1 MFEKGHNKLGGRKK
15 GSKNKRTLVAADAI
29 LADLNINP
37 IEKLVEIA
45 ESAESS
51 IEQKIRCWQE
61 VAKYSCP
68 KPKPQAG
75 VTEFDPI
82 EIRFV

>member
-15 GSKNKRTLVAADAI
+15 GSKNKKTLMAADAI
-29 LADLNINP
+29 LIELNINP

-45 ESAESS
+45 ESSESS
-51 IEQKIRCWQE
+51 IERKIRCWQD
-61 VAKYSCP
+61 VAKYAYP
-68 KPKPQAG
+68 KPKSQVNVIAY
-75 VTEFDPI
+75 DPI

>member
-15 GSKNKRTLVAADAI
+15 GSKNKKTLMAADAI
-29 LADLNINP
+29 LIELNINP
-37 IEKLVEIA
+37 IEKLVEI
-45 ESAESS
+45 AESS

-61 VAKYSCP
+61 VAKYSYP
-68 KPKPQAG
+68 KPKSQAD
-75 VTEFDPI
+75 VIEYDPI

>member
-15 GSKNKRTLVAADAI
+15 GSKNKKTLMAAEAI
-29 LADLNINP
+29 LAELDINP

-45 ESAESS
+45 ESSESS
-51 IEQKIRCWQE
+51 IEQKIRGWQE

-75 VTEFDPI
+75 VIEFDPI

>member
-15 GSKNKRTLVAADAI
+15 GSNNKKTLMAADAI
-29 LADLNINP
+29 LIELNINP
-37 IEKLVEIA
+37 IEKLVEI
-45 ESAESS
+45 AESS

-61 VAKYSCP
+61 VAKYSYP
-68 KPKPQAG
+68 KPKPQVNVIG
-75 VTEFDPI
+75 YDPI

>member
-15 GSKNKRTLVAADAI
+15 GSKNKKTLMAADAI
-29 LADLNINP
+29 LIELNINP

-45 ESAESS
+45 ESSESS

-61 VAKYSCP
+61 VAKYSYP
-68 KPKPQAG
+68 KPKPQ
-75 VTEFDPI
+75 VNVIEYDPI
-82 EIRFV
+82 EVRFV